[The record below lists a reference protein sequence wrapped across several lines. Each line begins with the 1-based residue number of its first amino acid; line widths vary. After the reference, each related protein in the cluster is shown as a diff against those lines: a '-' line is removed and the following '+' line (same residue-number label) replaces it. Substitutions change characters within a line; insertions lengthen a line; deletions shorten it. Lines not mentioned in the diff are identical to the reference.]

1 MEDVKVR
8 KAKPKLLRCDSD
20 DRINVCA
27 YCRVSTDADDQRNSL
42 EAQKEFFNKIFEKH
56 SKWENAGIF
65 ADKGISGTSLEKRDQ
80 FNEMITKAKSGK
92 IDLIYTKEVSRFAR
106 NVQDLLNTV
115 DALRKINVFVIFLT
129 DEINTECDN
138 YRERLSQI
146 ATNAEI
152 ESLKTSRRV
161 KWGQAA
167 SMNQGV
173 VFGRREMFGYNIVK
187 DENGKQHF
195 EIIDEEAETVRF
207 IFEEFSKGIGTYRIS
222 KKLQERGI
230 TTKRYKNGWSNTV
243 ILRILRNEKYVGD
256 LLQGKTYTPDA
267 LTHKKKYN
275 KENSDMYYIRDHHPE
290 SAIIDRELW
299 DKVQIVLQEKSPD
312 EKTKA
317 KYSNRYWC
325 SGKIYCENCGSSFV
339 SRVKK
344 QKTGIYKSWIC
355 FEHNQRGIEKEIT
368 VGGNNVKVGCD
379 SKPINEKIL
388 KQALYDIITQVIIP
402 NKEKVKKEI
411 KDEIKKPTK
420 RTDIKKGINQINNK
434 ISKIESEYAKL
445 TIRLNNAEITE
456 VAYGLTS
463 NEYEKQLSE
472 LKLTLSKLYEQ
483 EKNSLYENN
492 GTENYLTKLD
502 EILSLSND
510 KINEELYERIVK
522 KIIVYNDKT
531 FEIFLSFLPRPIKL
545 RYEAHGKVNTYNV
558 NFTVLTD
565 EKNSKN
571 QTKLTIYS

>member
-1 MEDVKVR
+1 MEDVEVR
-8 KAKPKLLRCDSD
+8 KAKPKVLRCDSD
-20 DRINVCA
+20 KRLNVCA

-42 EAQKEFFNKIFEKH
+42 EAQERFFNNIFSKH
-56 SKWENAGIF
+56 PNWNNVGIF
-65 ADKGISGTSLEKRDQ
+65 ADEGISGTSLKKRDK
-80 FNEMITKAKSGK
+80 FKEMILQAKSGK

-106 NVQDLLNTV
+106 NAQDMLNIVT
-115 DALRKINVFVIFLT
+115 ALRNINVFVIFLT

-138 YRERLSQI
+138 YREALSQA
-146 ATNAEI
+146 ATNAEN
-152 ESLKTSRRV
+152 ESMKISRRV
-161 KWGQAA
+161 KWGQAE
-167 SMNQGV
+167 SMKQGV
-173 VFGRREMFGYNIVK
+173 VFGRKEMFGYNLVK

-195 EIIDEEAETVRF
+195 KIIEEEAETVRF

-222 KKLQERGI
+222 KKLHEKGI

-290 SAIIDRELW
+290 SAIVSRELW
-299 DKVQIVLQEKSPD
+299 NKVQMILQEKAPE

-317 KYSNRYWC
+317 KHSNRYWC
-325 SGKIYCENCGSSFV
+325 SGKIYCGNCGSRFV

-344 QKTGIYKSWIC
+344 QKSDTYKSWIC
-355 FEHNQRGIEKEIT
+355 YEHNQRGTEKEIT
-368 VGGNNVKVGCD
+368 VGGNNVKVGCN

-411 KDEIKKPTK
+411 KDEIKKSTK
-420 RTDIKKGINQINNK
+420 RTDIKKKINQINNK
-434 ISKIESEYAKL
+434 ISKIESDYAKL
-445 TIRLNNAEITE
+445 TIRYNDAEITE
-456 VAYGLTS
+456 VAYLLTS
-463 NEYEKQLSE
+463 SEYERQLSE
-472 LKLTLSKLYEQ
+472 LKLTLSNLYEQ
-483 EKNSLYENN
+483 ERNSPYENN
-492 GTENYLTKLD
+492 GTESYLNKLD
-502 EILSLSND
+502 AILSLSND

-531 FEIFLSFLPRPIKL
+531 FQIFLSFLPRPIKL
-545 RYEAHGKVNTYNV
+545 SYEAHGKRNTYNV

-565 EKNSKN
+565 TEE
-571 QTKLTIYS
+571 